1 MITDVIVLA
10 SLALTGAFVV
20 GWLLSPAL
28 RVWVERPKHQFQD
41 ALREF
46 EGSCSE
52 GVARGRTR

>member
-10 SLALTGAFVV
+10 SLALTGAFVL

-28 RVWVERPKHQFQD
+28 RAWVERPKHQFQE

-46 EGSCSE
+46 EGSCAE
-52 GVARGRTR
+52 GAVRGRTR